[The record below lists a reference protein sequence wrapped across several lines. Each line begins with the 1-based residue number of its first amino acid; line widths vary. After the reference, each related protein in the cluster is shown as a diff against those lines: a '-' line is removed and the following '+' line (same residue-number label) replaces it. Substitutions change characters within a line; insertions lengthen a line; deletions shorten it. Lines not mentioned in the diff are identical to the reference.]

1 MKELAYMYDSFERAR
16 ETIHVLNELQCE
28 LKLEVEYMEVPRN
41 SESKARDKRTR
52 NYPHEFFLRMHE
64 ETYAPTSLF
73 DPGGRHGEG
82 RKETGKYHL
91 VVVRLSDESI
101 SERVERIM
109 WSSAGVRSDKPANW
123 HYSHATKAL
132 VMASDSV
139 QFMEILSGLNAG
151 SDTSIHG
158 GKYGQ

>member
-41 SESKARDKRTR
+41 SDRKARDKRPR
-52 NYPHEFFLRMHE
+52 HYQHEFFLRMHE

-73 DPGGRHGEG
+73 DPGDRRGEG
-82 RKETGKYHL
+82 RKETGKYHM
-91 VVVRLSDESI
+91 VVVKLSDESI
-101 SERVERIM
+101 SERVEGIM
-109 WSSAGVRSDKPANW
+109 WSSAGVKSDKPASW
-123 HYSHATKAL
+123 HYSRATKAL
-132 VMASDSV
+132 VMASDSM
-139 QFMEILSGLNAG
+139 QFMEILSGLNQG